1 MLTTY
6 FCFFFR
12 GLLLANSTYSIHIN
26 AMTTTKMIPQ
36 YKCHKYCSTTV
47 VFGAWIAQGSFWRQ
61 RLFLTLPP
69 TYCENFLPRGALD
82 PPGPSLGAPFALRDL
97 HSKTR
102 VCNVHVLI
110 LGNGGQNCCTK
121 SIQDPLM
128 ADTFKMYHRPSLRF
142 HAFDCGHRI
151 HAPIH

>member
-1 MLTTY
+1 MLAT
-6 FCFFFR
+6 FVCFFFR

-47 VFGAWIAQGSFWRQ
+47 VFGAWIAQGSLWRQ
-61 RLFLTLPP
+61 RVFFNMT
-69 TYCENFLPRGALD
+69 TYLMQEFSSSWCF
-82 PPGPSLGAPFALRDL
+82 GPSWTSLGAPFALRDL
-97 HSKTR
+97 HSKIR
-102 VCNVHVLI
+102 GCDVHVLV
-110 LGNGGQNCCTK
+110 LGNRGQNCCTK

-128 ADTFKMYHRPSLRF
+128 ADTFKMYHGPSLRF